1 MPRKPTESL
10 LVVDSA
16 QEQGTLVVTPHGD
29 GGYRQAELL
38 GAALS
43 KIAAGRP
50 AKVTLNLSRLTFID
64 SVGMGVLISFKHAL
78 ARDGGKLALADVPP
92 HIAEV
97 LRVSRLLEWLSADSV
112 GGGGGGKAFK
122 DASVVSPLPPK

>member
-112 GGGGGGKAFK
+112 GGGGTSGASAFK
-122 DASVVSPLPPK
+122 NA

>member
-1 MPRKPTESL
+1 VRRKPTEPL
-10 LVVDSA
+10 LVDCV
-16 QEQGTLVVTPHGD
+16 QEKGALVVTPHGD

-78 ARDGGKLALADVPP
+78 AREGGRLALADVPP

-97 LRVSRLLEWLSADSV
+97 LRVSRLLEWLSSDSV
-112 GGGGGGKAFK
+112 GGGGANGASAFK
-122 DASVVSPLPPK
+122 DA